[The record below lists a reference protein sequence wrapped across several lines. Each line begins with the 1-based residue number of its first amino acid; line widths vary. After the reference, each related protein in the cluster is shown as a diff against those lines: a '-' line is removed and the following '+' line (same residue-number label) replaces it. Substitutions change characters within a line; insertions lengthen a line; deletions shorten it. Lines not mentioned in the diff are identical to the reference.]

1 MRKIEKK
8 LGVTPGDVH
17 SRIDLMTWLL
27 HASKE
32 LLMRDDIFAK
42 EHLQYVTQL
51 VGLIDLTRL
60 RVRAGCKED
69 LLKLVQV
76 RNVGRSRARTLSE
89 MGIRT
94 PGDLLSISNKDLDKL
109 KSKRGWG
116 PILVDKIL
124 NDVKK
129 FNFPQTTKKSRD
141 DDEPLPGERQY

>member
-1 MRKIEKK
+1 M
-8 LGVTPGDVH
+8 
-17 SRIDLMTWLL
+17 
-27 HASKE
+27 
-32 LLMRDDIFAK
+32 
-42 EHLQYVTQL
+42 
-51 VGLIDLTRL
+51 
-60 RVRAGCKED
+60 
-69 LLKLVQV
+69 KLVQV